1 MYMNGMDDALL
12 SRRKKGGGG
21 FLPSLCNILGVLIL
35 MAVLALCLA
44 LTLPRFL
51 GYGIYNVVSG
61 SMEPVYPVG
70 SMIYV
75 KAAQP
80 QEVEVGDPITFYLD
94 EGLVAT
100 HRVIEVNREEQ
111 YFRTKGDANNA
122 EDGSPVLYANLIGK
136 PMFCVPQ
143 LGNLSH
149 WISQP
154 PGTYI
159 AICCA
164 LCLLVLMFL
173 PDVLDAADAADKKA
187 AEKREKSE

>member
-1 MYMNGMDDALL
+1 MADGQCADFTGGVWYTDMNPTLKKIWNLAAWLL
-12 SRRKKGGGG
+12 VAAVVV
-21 FLPSLCNILGVLIL
+21 LAILLAGVRVVGITPY
-35 MAVLALCLA
+35 AVL
-44 LTLPRFL
+44 
-51 GYGIYNVVSG
+51 SG

-143 LGNLSH
+143 LGNLSY

>member
-1 MYMNGMDDALL
+1 MNPTLKKIWNLAVWILVAAVVALA
-12 SRRKKGGGG
+12 
-21 FLPSLCNILGVLIL
+21 ILLAGVRVVGITPY
-35 MAVLALCLA
+35 AVL
-44 LTLPRFL
+44 
-51 GYGIYNVVSG
+51 SG

-80 QEVEVGDPITFYLD
+80 EDVSVGDPITFYLD

-100 HRVIEVNREEQ
+100 HRVIEVNEAER

-122 EDGSPVLYANLIGK
+122 EDGSPVYYQNLIGK
-136 PMFCVPQ
+136 PMFCVPH
-143 LGNLSH
+143 LGNLSY

-154 PGTYI
+154 PGMYI
-159 AICCA
+159 AGCCT
-164 LCLLVLMFL
+164 LVLLVLMFL

-187 AEKREKSE
+187 AEKKNKSK